1 MLIFFF
7 LRNLYY
13 FLLFTLFIFSFS
25 HLHIKKV
32 IFTFF
37 FLKYS
42 SFFLLFSLDRPCSGV
57 VIFAKSL
64 FAANKLNLSFKNR
77 LTDKNYLAVLNGKI
91 EHFDSKF
98 YHHMIEKTQNSK
110 VRIYDI
116 VKSGE
121 NNKSN
126 RNNNNEKDNK
136 NKSRNDN
143 NNHNNNN
150 NNNKQNNNIEL
161 IDAKLYMNAALIIQ
175 GGADK
180 NNLQTLVNVELKT
193 GRKHQI
199 RAQMSHIGKYK

>member
-1 MLIFFF
+1 M
-7 LRNLYY
+7 
-13 FLLFTLFIFSFS
+13 
-25 HLHIKKV
+25 
-32 IFTFF
+32 
-37 FLKYS
+37 
-42 SFFLLFSLDRPCSGV
+42 

-91 EHFDSKF
+91 EQFDSKF

-110 VRIYDI
+110 VRIFDI

-121 NNKSN
+121 NDRSN
-126 RNNNNEKDNK
+126 RNNNNQKGNR
-136 NKSRNDN
+136 NKSRNE
-143 NNHNNNN
+143 NNNN
-150 NNNKQNNNIEL
+150 NNNVKQNNNIEL
-161 IDAKLYMNAALIIQ
+161 IDAKLNMNAVLIIQ

-199 RAQMSHIGKYK
+199 RAQMSHIGKYKQAYVYVLIQLFLLCFLFYVLMFYFTL

>member
-1 MLIFFF
+1 M
-7 LRNLYY
+7 
-13 FLLFTLFIFSFS
+13 
-25 HLHIKKV
+25 
-32 IFTFF
+32 
-37 FLKYS
+37 
-42 SFFLLFSLDRPCSGV
+42 DRPCSGV

-110 VRIYDI
+110 VRIFDI

-121 NNKSN
+121 NDNSG
-126 RNNNNEKDNK
+126 RNNNNDKNNRNK
-136 NKSRNDN
+136 NRNDN
-143 NNHNNNN
+143 NTNSNNV
-150 NNNKQNNNIEL
+150 KQNNNIEL
-161 IDAKLYMNAALIIQ
+161 IDAKLNMNAVLIIQ

-199 RAQMSHIGKYK
+199 RAQMSHIGKYEQAYMYVLICLFFV